1 MGRRSTHTPEEL
13 RQLILDASRALI
25 EAQGLIGYSARE
37 IARTIGY
44 SAGTLYNVFKD
55 LDDVLLT
62 LQEQLLSDVAVHL
75 RELAHTKDKRDML
88 GVLAHGYVNF
98 AIENRH
104 LWNLLFQH
112 QPPRHGTQPDRL
124 HGGINDIVAI
134 VAQTAAPL
142 LPNATA
148 EVIDR
153 SARVLWAG
161 VHGITAIAVT
171 EKAPTLISSTALAYV
186 DELTSMFVRG
196 LQSKM
201 AALPAAR
208 GTS

>member
-1 MGRRSTHTPEEL
+1 MGRRSTHTPDEL

-25 EAQGLIGYSARE
+25 ETQGLIGYSARE

-62 LQEQLLSDVAVHL
+62 LQEQLLGDAATHL
-75 RELAHTKDKRDML
+75 AELSRTKDKRDML
-88 GVLAHGYVNF
+88 TLLAHGYVNF
-98 AIENRH
+98 AIENKH

-112 QPPRHGTQPDRL
+112 QPPRNGTQPDRL
-124 HGGINDIVAI
+124 HQGINDIIAMI
-134 VAQTAAPL
+134 AQTAGPL
-142 LPNATA
+142 MAGATA
-148 EVIDR
+148 QEIDR

-171 EKAPTLISSTALAYV
+171 GRAPTLNSETALAYV
-186 DELTSMFVRG
+186 DELTSTFVRG
-196 LQSKM
+196 LQAKIP
-201 AALPAAR
+201 PAPPGR
-208 GTS
+208 GL

>member
-25 EAQGLIGYSARE
+25 ESQGLIGYSARE

-62 LQEQLLSDVAVHL
+62 LQEQLLSDAAVHMA
-75 RELAHTKDKRDML
+75 ELSRTKDKRDML
-88 GVLAHGYVNF
+88 TVLAHGYVNF
-98 AIENRH
+98 AIENKH

-112 QPPRHGTQPDRL
+112 QPPRNGTQPDRL
-124 HGGINDIVAI
+124 HQGINAIIAI
-134 VAQTAAPL
+134 VKETAGPL
-142 LPNATA
+142 VPHATP
-148 EVIDR
+148 EEIDR

-171 EKAPTLISSTALAYV
+171 DKAPTLTSATALDYV
-186 DELTSMFVRG
+186 DELTSTFVKG
-196 LQSKM
+196 LQAKTLV
-201 AALPAAR
+201 LPATR
-208 GTS
+208 GT

>member
-62 LQEQLLSDVAVHL
+62 LQEQLLSDAGAHL
-75 RELAHTKDKRDML
+75 RELAEAKDKRDML
-88 GVLAHGYVNF
+88 TLLAHGYVNF

-112 QPPRHGTQPDRL
+112 QPARNGTQPDRL
-124 HGGINDIVAI
+124 HRGINEIIAI

-142 LPNATA
+142 LPNATP
-148 EVIDR
+148 EEIDR

-171 EKAPTLISSTALAYV
+171 DKAPTLISSTALTYV
-186 DELTSMFVRG
+186 DELTSTFVRG
-196 LQSKM
+196 LQATLPLVR
-201 AALPAAR
+201 AAQ
-208 GTS
+208 GS